1 MTESWNLKSIDE
13 IAEIGRGRS
22 RHRPRN
28 APELYGGVYPFVQTA
43 DIHASDLYIN
53 TFSKTYNEA
62 GLAQSKLWDSGVICI
77 TNAGENTGDCAIL
90 GIQACVPDSII
101 TVIPDPEETDPVFLK
116 YAIDQLKSQ
125 LRAVTKGA
133 TQDNLSIA
141 KLTVFKFQV
150 PSVATQKQVGHIL
163 RCYGDLIE
171 NNRRRIQLLER
182 SLHLLYKEWFVHLR
196 FPSHEHSKI
205 VDGIPEGWG
214 KLSLAHFCAEI
225 KVSINPKEIPSET
238 PYIGLEHIPRRSVTL
253 SDWGTAAEVDS
264 QKFGFKTG
272 DILFGKIRPY
282 FHKVGF
288 TLIDGIASSDAVVI
302 RPIESKFY
310 CYCLLLVSSD
320 EFISLASKTMREG
333 SKMPRADWKYLS
345 TCEFL
350 IPPSELLYSFN
361 EVCFKVINQLQNLAL
376 QNRQLQQARDLLL
389 PKLMSGAIGV

>member
-141 KLTVFKFQV
+141 KLTAFKFQV
-150 PSVATQKQVGHIL
+150 PSVATQKQIGHIL

-205 VDGIPEGWG
+205 VDGIPEGWR
-214 KLSLAHFCAEI
+214 KCQI
-225 KVSINPKEIPSET
+225 
-238 PYIGLEHIPRRSVTL
+238 
-253 SDWGTAAEVDS
+253 
-264 QKFGFKTG
+264 
-272 DILFGKIRPY
+272 
-282 FHKVGF
+282 
-288 TLIDGIASSDAVVI
+288 
-302 RPIESKFY
+302 
-310 CYCLLLVSSD
+310 
-320 EFISLASKTMREG
+320 
-333 SKMPRADWKYLS
+333 
-345 TCEFL
+345 
-350 IPPSELLYSFN
+350 SELGN
-361 EVCFKVINQLQNLAL
+361 IVRAC
-376 QNRQLQQARDLLL
+376 
-389 PKLMSGAIGV
+389 